1 MSAVVRCH
9 YFFPTIGVLT
19 SQVAIFFPGPKHPT
33 TPRLTSWLVVAV
45 VFVLCPSLSSEHL
58 IGVQTVR
65 TVLDSAVTTRKMD
78 SSFELALHFQCEESP
93 KKPLLI
99 RSNGHD
105 TEHLNPKALR

>member
-1 MSAVVRCH
+1 M
-9 YFFPTIGVLT
+9 
-19 SQVAIFFPGPKHPT
+19 
-33 TPRLTSWLVVAV
+33 TPAGLTSWLVVAV
-45 VFVLCPSLSSEHL
+45 VFVLCPSLGFERL

-65 TVLDSAVTTRKMD
+65 TVLDSAVMTRKMD

-105 TEHLNPKALR
+105 TEHLNPKVLRRRYEEQT